1 MSRMLRQGG
10 SMSKPTQYRVSFI
23 PFETLQ
29 YDYVV
34 EAKNED
40 EAQDLAKQ
48 ELIWAIGRDA
58 SKDWECSNIEEEA

>member
-1 MSRMLRQGG
+1 MKVMQRLM
-10 SMSKPTQYRVSFI
+10 
-23 PFETLQ
+23 
-29 YDYVV
+29 
-34 EAKNED
+34 KNLNKDKIHKGFFHKTRRED